1 MTSRART
8 RAAAVSRGDTT
19 VSNCSQDQY
28 SCKYTRHLIWRGNKL
43 DCCVLLLCLHLHLHF
58 CVWSGHCRCMV
69 KGDMRVTAGCKQRQR
84 RGTRRSLAW
93 GLGSTQENVSG
104 IFCQKQK
111 GDKKFHIAIRPRS
124 FVFPLHFCPGLS
136 PCNLSPIN
144 VVCLIVSVDLDPGYQ
159 MVARYCGVTCHVS
172 RAVMTRASTQSP
184 RRACTLHVK
193 LLCMYQPR

>member
-1 MTSRART
+1 MS
-8 RAAAVSRGDTT
+8 
-19 VSNCSQDQY
+19 Y
-28 SCKYTRHLIWRGNKL
+28 
-43 DCCVLLLCLHLHLHF
+43 CCVSSLRLHLHF
-58 CVWSGHCRCMV
+58 CVWSGHCRCLV
-69 KGDMRVTAGCKQRQR
+69 EVDTRVTAGCKQR
-84 RGTRRSLAW
+84 RGSLAW

-104 IFCQKQK
+104 IFCHKQK
-111 GDKKFHIAIRPRS
+111 ADKRFHCYAPAQETLCSSLYFR
-124 FVFPLHFCPGLS
+124 PGLS

>member
-1 MTSRART
+1 MLCLI
-8 RAAAVSRGDTT
+8 AVSPSPSPFT
-19 VSNCSQDQY
+19 
-28 SCKYTRHLIWRGNKL
+28 
-43 DCCVLLLCLHLHLHF
+43 LLCVVTVFAAPLPLLGGG
-58 CVWSGHCRCMV
+58 GHE
-69 KGDMRVTAGCKQRQR
+69 GDGGMQTEEGI
-84 RGTRRSLAW
+84 T
-93 GLGSTQENVSG
+93 GLGSRVSSVNVSG
-104 IFCQKQK
+104 IFCHKQK
-111 GDKKFHIAIRPRS
+111 GDKRFHCYAPAQETLCS
-124 FVFPLHFCPGLS
+124 PLHCRPGLS

>member
-1 MTSRART
+1 MLCLI
-8 RAAAVSRGDTT
+8 AVSRLS
-19 VSNCSQDQY
+19 VSIY
-28 SCKYTRHLIWRGNKL
+28 FT
-43 DCCVLLLCLHLHLHF
+43 LLC
-58 CVWSGHCRCMV
+58 GHCVRCPT
-69 KGDMRVTAGCKQRQR
+69 DTRVTEGCKQR
-84 RGTRRSLAW
+84 RGTRRSLTW

-159 MVARYCGVTCHVS
+159 MVAPYCGVTCHVS
-172 RAVMTRASTQSP
+172 RGVMTRASTQSP